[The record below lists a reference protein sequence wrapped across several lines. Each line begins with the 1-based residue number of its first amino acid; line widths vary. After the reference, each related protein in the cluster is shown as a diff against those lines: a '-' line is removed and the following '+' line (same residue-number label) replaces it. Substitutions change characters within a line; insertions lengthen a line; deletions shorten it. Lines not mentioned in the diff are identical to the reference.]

1 MALDGYAALT
11 LQIHVVEHLAFCY
24 RYRIGTVDM
33 GYNAEVSYIVHQIVG
48 SLSGKSKFS
57 IFESKITQFL
67 RKISNFVANKIKN
80 MRKPLLFLFTAL
92 VLVACNESLEDRAER
107 EAREYTARYCPT
119 PVVNNSRTD
128 SVAFDK
134 ATKTYTYYCTLT
146 GEYDSAEFIAK
157 YGGELNSR
165 LRRRKY
171 REAEGS

>member
-1 MALDGYAALT
+1 
-11 LQIHVVEHLAFCY
+11 
-24 RYRIGTVDM
+24 
-33 GYNAEVSYIVHQIVG
+33 
-48 SLSGKSKFS
+48 
-57 IFESKITQFL
+57 
-67 RKISNFVANKIKN
+67 
-80 MRKPLLFLFTAL
+80 MRKPLLTLLAAL

-119 PVVNNSRTD
+119 PVMNNSRTD

-165 LRRRKY
+165 LAQTIADDASIEKLKAAGFSFHFVIHSERAPEKVLYERTITAKEY
-171 REAEGS
+171 DNPPKPTATPAF